1 MPQTLPE
8 RMVSKSAFSMFLR
21 TLCDRELYLSLFS
34 NSPKELAAAGI
45 PIPLKSRPGVQFITA
60 SGVAFENEQYDILA
74 TALPGHVAHA
84 DNGKKSV
91 PLKASIAAVKSP
103 TLILQPAFEPEQF
116 RDAFF
121 KNIGVDATDQPLIP
135 PFKGLRPDIIFADVR
150 RANEYEI
157 LPDGSRHRLTP
168 DDTRMAL
175 CVIDLKNVT
184 EANASYSA
192 EVCLYAIFLSNWLH
206 TLGGDLQKRF
216 FVSDRVYLWR
226 HVEMPQFTKMKASK
240 EGQDHAKRLEALRAD
255 LNDGLITYLIYMPSV
270 RKFFVEIFR
279 VFCVLET
286 KPAGIQSTITSIRGA
301 VRATGSAIR
310 SGCPRR
316 TKKFLKPILITIVPT
331 MRKPPIIYQRCPH

>member
-1 MPQTLPE
+1 MPQMLPE

-116 RDAFF
+116 RDAFL
-121 KNIGVDATDQPLIP
+121 KNIGVDPADQPLIP
-135 PFKGLRPDIIFADVR
+135 PFKGLRPDIIFADER

-157 LPDGSRHRLTP
+157 LPDGSNPYEVRPSRL
-168 DDTRMAL
+168 A
-175 CVIDLKNVT
+175 
-184 EANASYSA
+184 A
-192 EVCLYAIFLSNWLH
+192 
-206 TLGGDLQKRF
+206 
-216 FVSDRVYLWR
+216 
-226 HVEMPQFTKMKASK
+226 
-240 EGQDHAKRLEALRAD
+240 
-255 LNDGLITYLIYMPSV
+255 
-270 RKFFVEIFR
+270 
-279 VFCVLET
+279 
-286 KPAGIQSTITSIRGA
+286 
-301 VRATGSAIR
+301 
-310 SGCPRR
+310 
-316 TKKFLKPILITIVPT
+316 
-331 MRKPPIIYQRCPH
+331 